1 MAVDYFGE
9 TVGTR
14 DFRKHLLWYTKGL
27 RGGAQFRQAAGQITD
42 RVSAWKALQDYFQ
55 VLGETAGET

>member
-1 MAVDYFGE
+1 MAVEYYGE

-27 RGGAQFRQAAGQITD
+27 PGGAQFRAAAGKIAD
-42 RVSAWKALQDYFQ
+42 PASVGKILQDYFAPFCEA
-55 VLGETAGET
+55 VK